1 MLQTCAVTE
10 LNERVSEVEETLQK
24 GKPVFLTR
32 QGVHSMVVL
41 SIEVFEELTA
51 DVEDK
56 LDEADRAAIT
66 DPTRLTHQDVFSSL
80 RSKFH
85 AR

>member
-1 MLQTCAVTE
+1 
-10 LNERVSEVEETLQK
+10 
-24 GKPVFLTR
+24 
-32 QGVHSMVVL
+32 MVVL
-41 SIEVFEELTA
+41 SIEAFEELTA

-56 LDEADRAAIT
+56 LDEADKAAIT

-85 AR
+85 A